1 MAKALPITAR
11 EIHTWTAFS
20 DPEKPCIAMI
30 EGWPMIFYGATPMK
44 AHRAADTWRKNAIKD
59 DKLIP
64 KLRKAEMLG
73 EAA

>member
-1 MAKALPITAR
+1 MGTRIPITER
-11 EIHTWTAFS
+11 EIHTWTPFNNS
-20 DPEKPCIAMI
+20 SKPCVAMI
-30 EGWPMIFYGATPMK
+30 EGWPMVFYGSTPMK
-44 AHRAADTWRKNAIKD
+44 AHMAADVWRKEAIRN